1 MQIFKDFE
9 RLLSRRPSQVLR
21 YTVVSQG
28 ELSFP
33 RGATIN

>member
-9 RLLSRRPSQVLR
+9 RLLSRRHR